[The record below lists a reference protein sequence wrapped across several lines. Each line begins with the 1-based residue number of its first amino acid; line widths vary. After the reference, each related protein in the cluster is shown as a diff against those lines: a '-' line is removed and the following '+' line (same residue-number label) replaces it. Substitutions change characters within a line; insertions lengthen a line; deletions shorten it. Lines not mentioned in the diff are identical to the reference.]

1 MMSKHLRLLTLLLPQ
16 IIASMA
22 VHAQESYVF
31 DFVRN
36 DASARSAAMGGAFV
50 TVLDDPVGLFYNP
63 ATIASVDTPQFS
75 VTFFKHLLDI
85 NSGSAALATSIEGV
99 GRIGIGVNYTSYG
112 TFERTSR
119 ESNVT
124 GEFGAADIL
133 FTAGWGT
140 DLGEGFSA
148 GISGSAIFSTI
159 DDVGATALTL
169 GGGLTYVDTVRRIVA
184 GMSILH
190 VGSQLSSYGT
200 ETEPLPVDLKVG
212 VSHRLKG
219 LPLLIAL
226 TFSQLLDEREEF
238 IERFG
243 SFAIGGEFTISRPLR
258 LRLGYNNRIRQDVPF
273 GTSKG
278 LSGFS
283 GGLGV
288 VISGYRFDYGFNPLD
303 RIGGLHRVSLNAA
316 F

>member
-1 MMSKHLRLLTLLLPQ
+1 MSQLHLRMMTLVSL
-16 IIASMA
+16 IVITSSS
-22 VHAQESYVF
+22 VRAQESYVF

-50 TVLDDPVGLFYNP
+50 TVLEDPVGLFYNP
-63 ATIASVDTPQFS
+63 ASIASIDTPQVSF
-75 VTFFKHLLDI
+75 TFFKHLLDI
-85 NSGSAALATSIEGV
+85 NSGSAAVATSIEGV
-99 GRIGIGVNYTSYG
+99 GRVAFGVNYTSYG

-119 ESNVT
+119 ESNVS
-124 GEFGAADIL
+124 GEFAASDLL
-133 FTAGWGT
+133 FSAGWGT

-148 GISGSAIFSTI
+148 GLSGSAIFSTI

-169 GGGLTYVDTVRRIVA
+169 GGGLTYSDTTRRIVA

-190 VGSQLSSYGT
+190 VGSQLSSYGA
-200 ETEPLPVDLKVG
+200 ETEPLPVDLKIG

-226 TFSQLLDEREEF
+226 NFSQLLDERDQF
-238 IERFG
+238 VDRLG

-258 LRLGYNNRIRQDVPF
+258 LRLGYNNRVRQDVPF

-303 RIGGLHRVSLNAA
+303 RIGGLHRVTLNAS